1 MQSPDHSVPRSARA
15 DDAFATEADANP
27 YVHARRAPSAPERT
41 PRLLWGAVGGLTL
54 AVAALGG
61 TLLYQQGRQSALAA
75 SAAAPSAPAEAAT
88 VPTLAGRATGPATI
102 ADADKAAAVARLPLN
117 PDAPRAVASVP
128 AVPHPS
134 ATSRPVA
141 STRTPDY
148 GYPSAQPYPVSQ
160 PTYRAAVC
168 QSCGRVESVQP
179 VVQQTETPN
188 VAGVGIGTVAGGVLG
203 GLLGNQIGK
212 GNGRT
217 VATVLGAVGGGF
229 AGNTVEQHLRTT
241 TTYQVRVRM
250 DNGNVR
256 SFHQAQ
262 PMAVGTP
269 VRIEGNVLHAAST
282 ERPGSDGG
290 YAAPSQPGMVYTRG

>member
-1 MQSPDHSVPRSARA
+1 MTSPDPSLSRSAAATAA
-15 DDAFATEADANP
+15 DDAFAAEADGNP
-27 YVHARRAPSAPERT
+27 YLRTRRDRTAPDQT

-61 TLLYQQGRQSALAA
+61 TLLYQQGRQSAATPQ
-75 SAAAPSAPAEAAT
+75 AAAPAS
-88 VPTLAGRATGPATI
+88 TLAGNAVAPVTI

-117 PDAPRAVASVP
+117 PDAPQPVAAAPASPSPRA
-128 AVPHPS
+128 

-141 STRTPDY
+141 STRAPDY
-148 GYPSAQPYPVSQ
+148 GNASAQAYPVAQ
-160 PTYRAAVC
+160 PNYRQSAVC

-179 VVQQTETPN
+179 VVQRTETPN

-203 GLLGNQIGK
+203 GLLGNQVGK

-250 DNGNVR
+250 DDGRVR
-256 SFHQAQ
+256 SFRQAQ
-262 PMAVGTP
+262 PMAVGEP
-269 VRIEGNVLHAAST
+269 VRVEGNAL
-282 ERPGSDGG
+282 
-290 YAAPSQPGMVYTRG
+290 YAAPAQRYGDQGGRAAPTQPGLVYARG

>member
-1 MQSPDHSVPRSARA
+1 MSMQTPDDPRSRPAVP
-15 DDAFATEADANP
+15 DTAFAAEADANP
-27 YVHARRAPSAPERT
+27 YVRARHDHAAAQGRPSRA
-41 PRLLWGAVGGLTL
+41 LWVAVGGLSL

-61 TLLYQQGRQSALAA
+61 TLLYQQGQRSAVAEAAAAAAAPGAVAGLAA
-75 SAAAPSAPAEAAT
+75 SAA
-88 VPTLAGRATGPATI
+88 LI
-102 ADADKAAAVARLPLN
+102 ADADKAAAVARAPL
-117 PDAPRAVASVP
+117 DRDDPRAVPAASAAAAP
-128 AVPHPS
+128 ARP

-148 GYPSAQPYPVSQ
+148 GHSTAQAYPASAPG
-160 PTYRAAVC
+160 YRAAVC
-168 QSCGRVESVQP
+168 QSCGRIESVQP
-179 VVQQTETPN
+179 VVQRTETPN

-203 GLLGNQIGK
+203 GLLGNQVGK

-229 AGNTVEQHLRTT
+229 AGNKVEEHLRTT

-250 DNGNVR
+250 DNGSVR

-269 VRIEGNVLHAAST
+269 VRVEGNALYAAPAQ
-282 ERPGSDGG
+282 RYGNDGG
-290 YAAPSQPGMVYTRG
+290 YAAPAQPGVVYTSG